1 MKIEKLPNKLLPF
14 LWLFLKKYKFTFI
27 AYAIIS
33 VIVIDLAF
41 MFLQPYLL
49 NVFFD
54 KITNNTINIVNG
66 LFLILCISFSDT
78 WLFFE
83 TISNTLKFNSI
94 TKTIEDIR
102 DEIFR
107 YLIKQSANFFGSNYS
122 GEIVSKINAITNC
135 LESSVSAIFDTMKN
149 LFLLFVSCIV
159 VSIFSKILALAIL
172 VWFILYCFVCYCLII
187 KKSATQSKLVQE
199 NQNKITA
206 FITDDFVNIQNI
218 KAFSTQ
224 KMEENKL
231 IKLLVKKFRKI
242 YLEIKYQRISD
253 ILFFILNFSIYAFVI
268 IFAILQLK
276 NGSMVLGSFVFL
288 LDLLRKI
295 TFASG
300 NIRWCISAFKD
311 AIVMTDSLDL
321 ITADIEIKD
330 KEDAKDLELTG
341 GRISFKNI
349 TFGYRK

>member
-1 MKIEKLPNKLLPF
+1 MKIEKLPDKLLPF

-27 AYAIIS
+27 AYAVIS
-33 VIVIDLAF
+33 VIVIDLSF

-49 NVFFD
+49 KVFFD

-66 LFLILCISFSDT
+66 LILILCISFSDT
-78 WLFFE
+78 SLFFE

-107 YLIKQSANFFGSNYS
+107 YLIKQSANFFSSNYS

-199 NQNKITA
+199 DQNKINA
-206 FITDDFVNIQNI
+206 FITDDFINIQNI

-224 KMEENKL
+224 KMEEQTL

-242 YLEIKYQRISD
+242 YLEIKYQRIAD
-253 ILFFILNFSIYAFVI
+253 MLFFILNFSVSAI
-268 IFAILQLK
+268 IIVFSILQLK
-276 NGSMVLGSFVFL
+276 NNLITLGSFVFL
-288 LDLLRKI
+288 LDLIRKI
-295 TFASG
+295 TVNAG

-330 KEDAKDLELTG
+330 KKDAKDLELTG
-341 GRISFKNI
+341 GRISFENI